1 MGIKFDYTFQELN
14 RQDIE
19 GFEKRNNI
27 ILPSDY
33 KEFLLKHNGGKPS
46 VRRFVTQDG
55 KITSSIMMYFPLSE
69 QAEMNLEDKY
79 RMYTIGK
86 IVPSNFL
93 PIGIDPADSLICLS
107 VRGNDIGKVYFC
119 DMDYFE
125 EDKELKEEFI
135 VVIAESFTD
144 FTSKLFI
151 PDNS

>member
-1 MGIKFDYTFQELN
+1 MGNKFEYSFEDLS

-19 GFEKRNNI
+19 SFEKRNNI
-27 ILPSDY
+27 KLPIDY

-55 KITSSIMMYFPLSE
+55 KITSSIMMFFPLTK
-69 QAEMNLEDKY
+69 QVEMNLEDKY
-79 RMYTIGK
+79 KMYNISR

-107 VRGNDIGKVYFC
+107 VNGNDVGKVYFC

-135 VVIAESFTD
+135 VVIAENFTD
-144 FTSKLFI
+144 FTSKLFVS
-151 PDNS
+151 DNN